1 MEPEQ
6 RGSSSPLFQDSEVRL
21 SSSAQNSLL
30 PLVLPHSRTGQG
42 QLDPPPLHHKVDDDA
57 HRHDGQLDPD
67 EEPVLSI
74 EQHHRPEGPG
84 KQLTECGK
92 DTGKR
97 CVIESQG
104 LILRVYDP
112 QKDEPMANTPVEY
125 PNTKTQHAQTS
136 LPIVH
141 GRARK

>member
-30 PLVLPHSRTGQG
+30 PLILPHSRTGQG

-74 EQHHRPEGPG
+74 EQHHRSIADLKEGE
-84 KQLTECGK
+84 K
-92 DTGKR
+92 
-97 CVIESQG
+97 IF
-104 LILRVYDP
+104 
-112 QKDEPMANTPVEY
+112 
-125 PNTKTQHAQTS
+125 
-136 LPIVH
+136 
-141 GRARK
+141 